1 MLTVHEYYVD
11 KMLFSRAVQNVIQN
25 AIIYGKEN
33 GYVSIEIY
41 EKQLYCHKNK
51 DNGIE

>member
-1 MLTVHEYYVD
+1 MK

-33 GYVSIEIY
+33 GCVSIEIY
-41 EKQLYCHKNK
+41 EKNSYIFKYDFNDIFISWL
-51 DNGIE
+51 